1 MRFSPPELDALI
13 LHDAHD
19 GSNIAGDFFYN
30 LVRRIGFQ
38 AMMHVPRFTLGAVR
52 LVVLFIGSSL
62 VSHALG
68 AEPSATVRDEI
79 QHLLTN
85 LERSGCQFF
94 RNGEWYGAAKAKDH
108 LNQKYNYLLKK
119 GLVRKSEDF
128 IRLAA
133 TESSVSGKAYQVR
146 CKGTEPMPSAVWL
159 NEELSRYREQGR
171 AKK

>member
-1 MRFSPPELDALI
+1 
-13 LHDAHD
+13 
-19 GSNIAGDFFYN
+19 
-30 LVRRIGFQ
+30 
-38 AMMHVPRFTLGAVR
+38 MHIPRFTLDVVR

-62 VSHALG
+62 VSHAPG

-85 LERSGCQFF
+85 LERSGCQFS
-94 RNGEWYGAAKAKDH
+94 RNGEWYGAAAAKDH
-108 LNQKYNYLLKK
+108 LNQKYDYLLKK
-119 GLVRKSEDF
+119 GLVRKSDDF

-146 CKGTEPMPSAVWL
+146 CNGTKPMPSAVWF

-171 AKK
+171 ARK

>member
-1 MRFSPPELDALI
+1 
-13 LHDAHD
+13 
-19 GSNIAGDFFYN
+19 
-30 LVRRIGFQ
+30 
-38 AMMHVPRFTLGAVR
+38 MMHVPRFTLSAVR
-52 LVVLFIGSSL
+52 LVVLFIASSL